1 MPNTTESQSRSHARA
16 VAQSTAGRLSRWTG
30 PLALLLAAVAVVLAA
45 WALTTRTSAGP
56 STTSRTPEV
65 LTQSGDPKTR
75 VCKAFDAVS
84 SAVSLQSHT
93 DLGPDAIAQSAVAG
107 NARLALLGG
116 GLYLLS
122 RLDVGTPTN
131 LADAVR
137 SFADD
142 LQDIGMYALAEVPN
156 GEPNQAARLVHADQV
171 RQQIVDL
178 CK

>member
-1 MPNTTESQSRSHARA
+1 LA
-16 VAQSTAGRLSRWTG
+16 V
-30 PLALLLAAVAVVLAA
+30 VAVVLAA
-45 WALTTRTSAGP
+45 WALTTRTSAVP
-56 STTSRTPEV
+56 SATSRAPEV
-65 LTQSGDPKTR
+65 LTQSGDSKTR
-75 VCKAFDAVS
+75 VCNAFDAVS

-122 RLDVGTPTN
+122 HLDVGTPTN

-156 GEPNQAARLVHADQV
+156 GEPHQAARLVHADQV
-171 RQQIVDL
+171 RQQLVDL